1 MENLIQKAK
10 VLMEALPYIQ
20 KFQGKTIVVKYGG
33 HAMEDEDLKKSFARD
48 VILLKLIGLNP
59 IIVHGGGPQIEEVLK
74 MMGIES
80 KFHQGV
86 RITDSATMDVV
97 EMVLVGKVNKEIVGY
112 INLNGGNA
120 IGFSGK
126 DGNLIQAVKM
136 EPQKVKVTKKTSEI
150 IDLGLVGEVK
160 KINPDVLKK
169 FEGGNLIP
177 VVAPVG
183 VDDTGE
189 SLNIN
194 ADYVAGSVAAALK
207 AEKLILMTDV
217 AGVKGADGKV
227 ISRIISSEIPKM
239 VKDGIVSGGMIPKLK
254 CCTDALEG
262 GVSQVHIIDGRVQH
276 ALLLEIFT
284 DEGVGTLL
292 T

>member
-33 HAMEDEDLKKSFARD
+33 HAMEDEELKKGFARD

-59 IIVHGGGPQIEEVLK
+59 VIVHGGGPQIEEVLK
-74 MMGIES
+74 LMGIES

-120 IGFSGK
+120 IGLSGK
-126 DGNLIQAVKM
+126 DGNLIQAAKK
-136 EPQKVKVTKKTSEI
+136 EPQQVKVTKKTSEI

-160 KINPDVLKK
+160 KINPDVLKRL
-169 FEGGNLIP
+169 EGGNFIP

-183 VDDTGE
+183 VSDTGE

-194 ADYVAGSVAAALK
+194 ADYVASAVAAALK

-217 AGVKGADGKV
+217 AGVKDLQGKL
-227 ISRIISSEIPKM
+227 ISRIAANDIPKM
-239 VKDGIVSGGMIPKLK
+239 IKDGTVTGGMIPKLK
-254 CCTDALEG
+254 CCTDALES
-262 GVSQVHIIDGRVQH
+262 GVQQVHIVDGRVEH